1 MLNELSLFFVNVAVP
16 AGAVDVRVPWVVL
29 WLPKQLAITF
39 VVAPRQ
45 QIKVAGKDAEQSK
58 EQGYKITA
66 RYYTLKGGVGATIA
80 K

>member
-39 VVAPRQ
+39 VVAPR
-45 QIKVAGKDAEQSK
+45 
-58 EQGYKITA
+58 
-66 RYYTLKGGVGATIA
+66 
-80 K
+80 